1 MSKTSKRR
9 PRDRENPPLLAKRLA
24 AFRPSRDV
32 VPAVVAA
39 YERRRGRP
47 PTGEA
52 TKIQV
57 TLRLDPAVLA
67 HFKKDGPGWQSRI
80 GETLARAVKRKK
92 ARTPA

>member
-9 PRDRENPPLLAKRLA
+9 PRDLENPPLSAKCLA

-32 VPAVVAA
+32 VPAIVAA

-47 PTGEA
+47 PAGDA
-52 TKIQV
+52 AKIQV

-67 HFKKDGPGWQSRI
+67 HFKEDGPGWQSRI